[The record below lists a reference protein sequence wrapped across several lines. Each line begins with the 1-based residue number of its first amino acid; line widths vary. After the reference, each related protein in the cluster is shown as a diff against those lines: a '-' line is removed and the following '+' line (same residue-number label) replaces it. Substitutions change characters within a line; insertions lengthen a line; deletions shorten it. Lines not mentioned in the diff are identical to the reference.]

1 MAAIKRKYPVRKVA
15 DVPAFLK
22 ANNVKCLS
30 ELAAIPGKSEKT
42 VKAMLKLAL
51 IELDL
56 FLGLKYRL
64 NEQQIDF
71 IAEEIWD
78 EFRGE
83 LTMMDWQIIAN
94 KFKSGKVELYE
105 RLSAPKI
112 LSETREYMIDRR
124 DAFEEY
130 NRQHDAQFKSEERQ
144 RLQGAADMFRAIGFQ
159 QMQKGG
165 QNV

>member
-1 MAAIKRKYPVRKVA
+1 MAAIKKKYPVRKVA
-15 DVPAFLK
+15 DVPAFL
-22 ANNVKCLS
+22 AQTDVPCLS
-30 ELAAIPGKSEKT
+30 ELATGDNRSEKK

-71 IAEEIWD
+71 IADEMWD

-130 NRQHDAQFKSEERQ
+130 NRQYDAQFKSEERQ
-144 RLQGAADMFRAIGFQ
+144 RLQGAAEMFRAIGFQ

-165 QNV
+165 NQ